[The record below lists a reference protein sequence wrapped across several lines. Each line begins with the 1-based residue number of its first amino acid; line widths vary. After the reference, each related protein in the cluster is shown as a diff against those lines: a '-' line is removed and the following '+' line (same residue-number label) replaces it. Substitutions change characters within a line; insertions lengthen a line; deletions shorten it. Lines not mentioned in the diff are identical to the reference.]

1 MRVFL
6 YISKK
11 LQPCDLNEQED
22 LKAANGFILAGADT
36 KAPYKYLT
44 YKLSKS
50 CKHFVVTILPR
61 K

>member
-1 MRVFL
+1 M
-6 YISKK
+6 
-11 LQPCDLNEQED
+11 
-22 LKAANGFILAGADT
+22 KAANGFILAGADT

-50 CKHFVVTILPR
+50 CKHFVVRILPR